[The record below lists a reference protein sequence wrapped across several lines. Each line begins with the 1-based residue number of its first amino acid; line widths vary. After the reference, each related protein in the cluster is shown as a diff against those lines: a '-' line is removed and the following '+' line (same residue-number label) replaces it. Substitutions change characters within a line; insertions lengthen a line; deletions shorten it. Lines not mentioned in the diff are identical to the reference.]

1 MNIQRINRKSFVI
14 SMNLCN
20 FAAEMKKLYI
30 ETYGCQMNVADSE
43 VVASVMQM
51 AGYETTDRLKEADAV
66 FLNTC
71 SVRDN
76 AEQKIFRRLEALEAE
91 RKKREVKGVKEIEGD
106 RGQYLEA
113 EKKKEIKGVKEIEGD
128 RRQYQKAQMRR
139 NPLIIG
145 VLGCM
150 AERVKEELME
160 KWHCDLVAG
169 PDAYLSLPDLVAQAE
184 LGHQAMNIELST
196 TETYRDVVP
205 QRIGLGHKIGGF
217 VSIMRGCNN
226 FCHYCIVPYTRGRER
241 SRDVES
247 ILREVRDLRERGY
260 KEVTLLGQNVN
271 SYKKEVKGVEEIEG
285 DRRSER
291 EIKGVKGVEEVEGVK
306 EVKEIETVDFAKL
319 LRLVAEEAGEMRIRF
334 TTSHPKDMSDETLRV
349 IAEVPN
355 VCKHIHLPVQSGSNR
370 ILGLMNRKY
379 TIEWYLDRVA
389 AIRRIIPDCGLST
402 DIFVGYHS
410 ETEEDHQMSLQ
421 LMREVGYDSAFMF
434 KYSERPGTYASK
446 HLPDDVPEEVKIR
459 RLNEL
464 IALQTEISAQ
474 RNKMDE
480 GKTFEVLVEG
490 FSKRSR
496 EQLCGRTEQNKM
508 VVFPK
513 GNHHIGERVN
523 VKIIGSTSATLLGE
537 E

>member
-1 MNIQRINRKSFVI
+1 
-14 SMNLCN
+14 
-20 FAAEMKKLYI
+20 MKKLYI

-51 AGYETTDRLKEADAV
+51 AGYETTEQLEEADAV

-76 AEQKIFRRLEALEAE
+76 AEQKIYHRLDALDA
-91 RKKREVKGVKEIEGD
+91 I
-106 RGQYLEA
+106 
-113 EKKKEIKGVKEIEGD
+113 
-128 RRQYQKAQMRR
+128 RRQRQKA
-139 NPLIIG
+139 NGLIIG

-150 AERVKEELME
+150 AERVKDDLLQNH
-160 KWHCDLVAG
+160 HCDLVAG
-169 PDAYLSLPDLVAQAE
+169 PDAYMSLPDLIAQAE
-184 LGHQAMNIELST
+184 LGHKAMNIELST

-205 QRIGLGHKIGGF
+205 QRLHGAKIGGF

-247 ILREVRDLRERGY
+247 ILREVRDLRDRGF

-271 SYKKEVKGVEEIEG
+271 SYRNLSPDPLQKEREVKFPE
-285 DRRSER
+285 
-291 EIKGVKGVEEVEGVK
+291 
-306 EVKEIETVDFAKL
+306 L
-319 LRLVAEEAGEMRIRF
+319 LRMVAEEAPEMRIRF

-349 IAEVPN
+349 IAEMPN
-355 VCKHIHLPVQSGSNR
+355 VCKHIHLPVQSGSDR
-370 ILGLMNRKY
+370 ILKLMNRKY
-379 TIEWYLDRVA
+379 TREWYLDRVA

-410 ETEEDHQMSLQ
+410 ETEEDHQLSLS

-446 HLPDDVPEEVKIR
+446 HLPDDVPEEEKIR

-474 RNKMDE
+474 QNKKDE
-480 GKTFEVLVEG
+480 GKEFDVLLES

-496 EQLCGRTEQNKM
+496 EQLMGRTEQNKA
-508 VVFPK
+508 VVVNK
-513 GNHHIGERVN
+513 GNHHIGETVR
-523 VKIIGSTSATLLGE
+523 VKITGSTSATLLGE
-537 E
+537 IRER

>member
-1 MNIQRINRKSFVI
+1 
-14 SMNLCN
+14 
-20 FAAEMKKLYI
+20 MKKLLI

-51 AGYETTDRLKEADAV
+51 AGYETTDNIDEADAV

-76 AEQKIFRRLEALEAE
+76 AEQKIYRRLEALEAE
-91 RKKREVKGVKEIEGD
+91 RRKGHKMI
-106 RGQYLEA
+106 L
-113 EKKKEIKGVKEIEGD
+113 
-128 RRQYQKAQMRR
+128 
-139 NPLIIG
+139 G

-150 AERVKEELME
+150 AERAQQDLLDN
-160 KWHCDLVAG
+160 HFADLVAG
-169 PDAYLSLPDLVAQAE
+169 PDAYLSLPDLIAQAE
-184 LGHQAMNIELST
+184 TGHKAMNIELST
-196 TETYRDVVP
+196 TETYKDVVP

-247 ILREVRDLRERGY
+247 ILKEVRDLRDRGF

-271 SYKKEVKGVEEIEG
+271 SYRSQEI
-285 DRRSER
+285 
-291 EIKGVKGVEEVEGVK
+291 
-306 EVKEIETVDFAKL
+306 TFPKL
-319 LRLVAEEAGEMRIRF
+319 LRRVAEEVPEMRVRF
-334 TTSHPKDMSDETLRV
+334 TTSHPKDMSDETLQV

-355 VCKHIHLPVQSGSNR
+355 VCKHIHLPVQSGSDR
-370 ILGLMNRKY
+370 ILKLMNRKY
-379 TIEWYLDRVA
+379 TREWYMDRVS

-410 ETEEDHQMSLQ
+410 ETEEDHQLSLS

-446 HLPDDVPEEVKIR
+446 HLPDDVTEEEKIR

-464 IALQTEISAQ
+464 IQLQTEISAQ
-474 RNKMDE
+474 QNKKDE
-480 GKTFEVLVEG
+480 GKEFDVLVEG

-496 EQLCGRTEQNKM
+496 QQLCGRTEQNKM
-508 VVFPK
+508 VVFDK
-513 GNHHIGERVN
+513 GCHHIGETVK
-523 VKIIGSTSATLLGE
+523 VKITGSTSATLFGE
-537 E
+537 EV